1 MTDFTRAD
9 TPAATG
15 LISECTSP
23 STAEA
28 FEGLIS
34 DEHKSLARTIFGL
47 RRGPIR
53 YSRDQTI
60 VIEGEPSEYIF
71 LVISGVVR
79 SFRSFQ
85 NGTRSIVSFYLPTEL
100 FGLTNHPT
108 HSLTAEAAT
117 DANILSF
124 KRSALVS
131 VAKRENQIANFLLSA
146 TLTELRRTQEH
157 SLLICRDAKGRL
169 ASFLIDLS
177 KRMRTQTCL
186 DLPMSHQDIADHLGL
201 TIDSIAQL
209 SGTVQST
216 MAVDGPTRRRE
227 KWAGNALAAR
237 ELNRCSL
244 LPVPRPPSPEEPV
257 AL

>member
-1 MTDFTRAD
+1 MTDFKLAD
-9 TPAATG
+9 TPATGG
-15 LISECTSP
+15 LISECASP

-28 FEGLIS
+28 FEGLIG
-34 DEHKSLARTIFGL
+34 DEYKSLARTIFAL

-85 NGTRSIVSFYLPTEL
+85 NGTRSIVTFYLPTEF
-100 FGLTNHPT
+100 FGLTNHST
-108 HSLTAEAAT
+108 HLLTAEAAA
-117 DANILSF
+117 DANILFF
-124 KRSALVS
+124 KRSALFS
-131 VAKRENQIANFLLSA
+131 MAGNESRIAKFLLTA

-157 SLLICRDAKGRL
+157 SLLISRDAKCRV

-177 KRMRTQTCL
+177 KRTRTQTCL

-201 TIDSIAQL
+201 TIETLSRVITQMENSGLIARGRSSRDL
-209 SGTVQST
+209 ILK
-216 MAVDGPTRRRE
+216 DRR
-227 KWAGNALAAR
+227 ALVR
-237 ELNRCSL
+237 MTN
-244 LPVPRPPSPEEPV
+244 
-257 AL
+257 